1 MNLDLQKA
9 LANAITNVEENKGE
23 AVTQSEK
30 QAVVDHEAKWHTAT
44 TGEQVY
50 NVAQDATV
58 ADVSQSPEAEL
69 PSEQP
74 VRQLV
79 EVKPLN
85 EKAILVTLKRGM
97 YRPYISDVNATEEYG
112 AGTVNKH
119 LFDGR
124 DNLVKRTVAK
134 FTSVYT
140 YVNDNTVPWAV
151 GQRMLN
157 MMNWSDF
164 TTGLRALVDD
174 AYAAVDTL
182 CDNWDNV
189 VQTDYA
195 RIQQIGVAKGN
206 PNLANI
212 NDYPE
217 ELDLR
222 SRFSID
228 VQYSPIPKVD
238 DFDPRFGMSEDE
250 KASLQRQ
257 LDDVQTSAANHVIEQ
272 MIKPLHEAVKKLSIP
287 IGKDG
292 SVFRDSLIDNM
303 VDVADRMS
311 RVCLSDDPSIR
322 QPIAELT
329 ALASGLAGSKEII
342 RHSPNARTQA
352 KTDIEAL
359 MGRMK
364 GLVL

>member
-1 MNLDLQKA
+1 MNMLLQQA
-9 LANAITNVEENKGE
+9 LADAIKSSEHDSSADVDTYLPQEN
-23 AVTQSEK
+23 
-30 QAVVDHEAKWHTAT
+30 D
-44 TGEQVY
+44 
-50 NVAQDATV
+50 DATV
-58 ADVSQSPEAEL
+58 EDVTGVQLEVGDNASVSRAPVEEL
-69 PSEQP
+69 PTEQP

-79 EVKPLN
+79 EIKPLN

-112 AGTVNKH
+112 AGRVNKH

-124 DNLVKRTVAK
+124 DNLVKQAVAK
-134 FTSVYT
+134 FTAVYT

-164 TTGLRALVDD
+164 TSGLRELVDD
-174 AYAAVDTL
+174 AYASVDTL
-182 CDNWDNV
+182 CNNWDTVWRN
-189 VQTDYA
+189 DLA
-195 RIQQIGVAKGN
+195 RIHQIGIAKGN
-206 PNLANI
+206 PDLAKES
-212 NDYPE
+212 DYPDVD
-217 ELDLR
+217 DLR

-238 DFDPRFGMSEDE
+238 DFDPRFGMSEEE
-250 KASLQRQ
+250 KSSLQRQ

-272 MIKPLHEAVKKLSIP
+272 MIKPLGEAVKKLSVP
-287 IGKDG
+287 IGQDG

-303 VDVADRMS
+303 LEVADRMN
-311 RVCLSDDPSIR
+311 RVCLSDDPLIR
-322 QPIAELT
+322 QPIAELN
-329 ALASGLAGSKEII
+329 ALASGLAGNKEVI

-352 KTDIEAL
+352 KNDIESL